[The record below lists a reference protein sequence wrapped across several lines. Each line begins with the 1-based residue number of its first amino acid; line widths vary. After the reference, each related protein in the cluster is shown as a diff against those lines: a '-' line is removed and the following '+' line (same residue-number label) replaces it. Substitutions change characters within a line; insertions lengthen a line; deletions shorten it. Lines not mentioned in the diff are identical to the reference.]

1 MKVAQS
7 CPTLCDPIDS
17 SPPGS
22 PVPGILQARIL
33 EWVAISVSRMPP
45 NQLRQLSTMQAL
57 EDLGLTPLLNK
68 EKDVGLKKRIL
79 KRGIFN
85 LSIFFPCSPPSKSK
99 ESKNKESSGKI
110 RPMSGSWWLEERT
123 LLLES
128 PPHPSS
134 ATLQGPESPSSVF
147 LLLICKASP
156 SVPLYTCVKQ
166 HRGKPFYLKLV
177 TLSFS
182 FLN

>member
-33 EWVAISVSRMPP
+33 EWVAISFSRMPP

-68 EKDVGLKKRIL
+68 EKGVGLKKRIL

-99 ESKNKESSGKI
+99 ESKNK
-110 RPMSGSWWLEERT
+110 
-123 LLLES
+123 
-128 PPHPSS
+128 
-134 ATLQGPESPSSVF
+134 QGI
-147 LLLICKASP
+147 LWQD
-156 SVPLYTCVKQ
+156 TCNVW
-166 HRGKPFYLKLV
+166 KLV
-177 TLSFS
+177 AGGENPPPGVSTAPQLR
-182 FLN
+182 NPTGP

>member
-1 MKVAQS
+1 MH
-7 CPTLCDPIDS
+7 
-17 SPPGS
+17 
-22 PVPGILQARIL
+22 
-33 EWVAISVSRMPP
+33 RMPR
-45 NQLRQLSTMQAL
+45 NQPPQLSTMQAL

-68 EKDVGLKKRIL
+68 KKDLGLKKRIL

-85 LSIFFPCSPPSKSK
+85 LSIFSPAPLLQKPRNQK
-99 ESKNKESSGKI
+99 KTNKESSGKI

-128 PPHPSS
+128 PLHSS
-134 ATLQGPESPSSVF
+134 STTLQGPESPSSVF

-156 SVPLYTCVKQ
+156 GVPLYSCVKQ
-166 HRGKPFYLKLV
+166 HGEKPFYLKLV